1 MQMKSPQEIR
11 REYWQ
16 RLERINMAPKGGRN
30 VFVYLLERLL
40 LKHLSVEIKPVNER
54 DYGVFLLF
62 NGKLISM
69 DFIRGGR
76 YD

>member
-1 MQMKSPQEIR
+1 
-11 REYWQ
+11 
-16 RLERINMAPKGGRN
+16 MAPKGGRN